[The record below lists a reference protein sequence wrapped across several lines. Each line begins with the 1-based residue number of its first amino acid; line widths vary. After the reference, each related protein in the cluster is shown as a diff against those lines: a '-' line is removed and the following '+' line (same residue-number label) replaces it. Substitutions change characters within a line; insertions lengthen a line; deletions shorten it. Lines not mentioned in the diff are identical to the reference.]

1 MKKQQWLMC
10 SIGILMA
17 LGCIDSEP
25 RSVGA
30 TSGVDMSDDSND
42 ASDMTESQD
51 DSDGADLVDSDDS
64 TDVSDASDTGDSAD
78 STNAMDVSDAVDIGD
93 ATDAADVSDE
103 SATSDATDSEDASD
117 LTDASDS
124 ESSTDATDGSDT
136 SEGTDT
142 TDGIDATDGTVAKEC
157 SASLDVCA
165 ADEFCLYAFE
175 DSCGNSGATGVCTP
189 ISDEPCPAI
198 NAPACGCDGEK
209 YDNKCFA
216 HAAGVSVTEDLN
228 CGEDNASCGG
238 NLGPCPE
245 GTWCSFDSDDA
256 CGTADTIGTCTP
268 YPEICQTIFMP
279 VCGCDNQTYSNKCVA
294 NAAGVNVASVGACDD
309 PIIDDV
315 CGGSLGLVCGDD
327 AFCEYADLSCG
338 DDQAVGTCV
347 PKPLL
352 CPIFPDPV
360 CGCDG
365 KYYNNACLANSS
377 GVSVSD
383 DTACLDGE
391 GPGGQPCGGFLG
403 LSCSPAHYC
412 AFELAANCG
421 MTDASGT
428 CQLKPKTCDDSIG
441 LSICACD
448 GNFYPSVCEAAKA
461 GFSPAPGMNCQF

>member
-1 MKKQQWLMC
+1 
-10 SIGILMA
+10 MA

-309 PIIDDV
+309 PIIDDI